1 VADLDPTRFVC
12 NAAKR
17 VKPSA
22 TREVFRIA
30 AQIQGAI
37 SLAIGEPDFD
47 TPAHIREAGKKALE
61 ESFTHYTA
69 SEGIPELRKAICQYY
84 SKYGVAVAPE
94 EVMVSAGSGQA
105 LFQVMGTFLD
115 PGDEA
120 LVFDPSYLNYW
131 PVLEY
136 FGAKA
141 VSVPLDEKKKYA
153 FSKEELE
160 KRVTKKSK
168 LMIVCSP
175 NNPTG
180 TVLDKKALEEIAD
193 VAIKNDL
200 LVVSDEIYSELLY
213 DDAKFV
219 AMASLGGMKERT
231 ITVNGF
237 SKAYAMT
244 GWRLGYAIARREFIS
259 EMVKIQGYVNLC
271 PNSIT
276 QKAGVAAL
284 TGPQDVVEKM
294 RREYDRRRKVVVD
307 RIRKLPDMSVVTP
320 KGAFYVFPN
329 ISKYGVSSVDF
340 CKYMATNAKV
350 LVTPGSAF
358 GNQGEGHFRISYAA
372 SLENINE
379 AFDRIEKSLPGI
391 RAK

>member
-1 VADLDPTRFVC
+1 MDPMRFVSG
-12 NAAKR
+12 AAKR

-30 AQIQGAI
+30 ARIPDAI

-69 SEGIPELRKAICQYY
+69 SAGIPELRKAVCQYY
-84 SKYGVAVAPE
+84 SKYGVTADPE
-94 EVMVSAGSGQA
+94 EVIVSAGSGQV

-115 PGDEA
+115 PGDEV
-120 LVFDPSYLNYW
+120 LVLDPSYLNYW

-141 VSVPLDEKKKYA
+141 VSVPLDEKKNYS
-153 FSKEELE
+153 FSKEEME
-160 KRVTKKSK
+160 KKVTKKSK
-168 LMIVCSP
+168 LMIICSP

-180 TVLDKKALEEIAD
+180 TVLDKRDLKEIAD
-193 VAIKNDL
+193 VAIRNDL

-213 DDAKFV
+213 DDAKFI
-219 AMASLGGMKERT
+219 AMATLDGMKERT
-231 ITVNGF
+231 ITINGF

-244 GWRLGYAIARREFIS
+244 GWRLGYAIAPKELIS
-259 EMVKIQGYVNLC
+259 EMVKIQGYINLC

-276 QKAGVAAL
+276 QKAGIAAL

-294 RREYDRRRKVVVD
+294 RREYDKRRKVVVD
-307 RIRKLPDMSVVTP
+307 RIRRLPDMSVVTP

-329 ISKYGVSSVDF
+329 ISKYSISSVDF
-340 CKYMATNAKV
+340 CKHMATSAKV

-358 GNQGEGHFRISYAA
+358 GTQGEGHFRISYAA
-372 SLENINE
+372 SLENINR
-379 AFDRIEKSLPGI
+379 AFDRMEKALPGI